1 MRFSDQT
8 DKIMSRIPLLG
19 DSKIIAMRLENIKD
33 RSGIIIVAET
43 PIDDQRLSKTSDTEV
58 VNDLLSELEIN
69 PDIFS
74 LNILGVRGSLGLN
87 INRNER
93 NIKEDLKE
101 FFVRVAEAFSS
112 KN

>member
-1 MRFSDQT
+1 
-8 DKIMSRIPLLG
+8 MSRIPLLG
-19 DSKIIAMRLENIKD
+19 DSKIIAMRLENTK
-33 RSGIIIVAET
+33 GQYGVIIVAET

-74 LNILGVRGSLGLN
+74 LNILGVRGLSGLT
-87 INRNER
+87 IIRND
-93 NIKEDLKE
+93 NGIKEDLKE
-101 FFVRVAEAFSS
+101 FFVRVAGAFSS